1 MTYIWEERTD
11 LKGAELLLAVAIA
24 DHADNDGRC
33 FPGIKSLCLKMR
45 LKERQVQ
52 DLIKRLEKKNVFNVE
67 RGNGRGHLTEFKMKK
82 VQDSASI
89 TPTKKVQ
96 KTTPIEEEKGAGFCK
111 KRVQDSATP
120 IYKEEPL
127 IESSSSSSETKPKT
141 DEVEEVENDSYQP
154 ERTRLGFIPKNS
166 TPSRTAAAEIQKNL
180 DWLKEQKNLVVLTN
194 EQTWSNVILRCDK
207 EKIDFQAFYQYIDKN
222 KNSNAV
228 TVEMMLSDNWV
239 SGFKSQGLQSAK
251 STPNQVVEIQIK
263 ELLATQAKRPL
274 RNDESQKLNKLQGL
288 VNV

>member
-1 MTYIWEERTD
+1 MAKRIIS
-11 LKGAELLLAVAIA
+11 GAGLVKRPDRYRADHVKPCRKKVGDNRAIA

-127 IESSSSSSETKPKT
+127 IESSSSWDIIIT
-141 DEVEEVENDSYQP
+141 Y
-154 ERTRLGFIPKNS
+154 
-166 TPSRTAAAEIQKNL
+166 
-180 DWLKEQKNLVVLTN
+180 
-194 EQTWSNVILRCDK
+194 
-207 EKIDFQAFYQYIDKN
+207 
-222 KNSNAV
+222 
-228 TVEMMLSDNWV
+228 
-239 SGFKSQGLQSAK
+239 
-251 STPNQVVEIQIK
+251 
-263 ELLATQAKRPL
+263 
-274 RNDESQKLNKLQGL
+274 KL
-288 VNV
+288 